1 MIETANLQIH
11 RKRGPVSHR
20 KLTIGPEEA
29 FRFSNI
35 LAITQKLVV
44 SPKDKFHEVYRFL
57 LGIIETTATD

>member
-1 MIETANLQIH
+1 M
-11 RKRGPVSHR
+11 
-20 KLTIGPEEA
+20 KLTIRAKAVFP
-29 FRFSNI
+29 FSNI

>member
-11 RKRGPVSHR
+11 RKQGPVSHR
-20 KLTIGPEEA
+20 KLTIEA
-29 FRFSNI
+29 EGALLFSNM